1 MAEETQLV
9 RLIRQPV
16 QLGED
21 VHSLFNATQL
31 YGEIRT
37 LLGFNQPFEYEG
49 IASWNRNPTISGHGP
64 SLMGIPMTNN
74 NWMPRNQR
82 NYALTTHT
90 SRSPD
95 MVSFWGNLG
104 GRAETHF
111 WDGASRRMLSI
122 HGSSVMA
129 RIDALAHIDALFASL
144 VDDNFEV
151 HNNCEVHELDVSNQY
166 TVHELDVPNQ
176 CTHHTALCPICEE
189 ISTTHVHC
197 IQNHMM
203 CFSCY
208 KSWARTHKYT
218 AMSCPFCRTEHFDTM
233 YMSCKIEEIK

>member
-82 NYALTTHT
+82 NYILTTHT

-95 MVSFWGNLG
+95 LPVAMVSFWGNLG

-111 WDGASRRMLSI
+111 WDGASGRMQSI
-122 HGSSVMA
+122 QVSSAMA
-129 RIDALAHIDALFASL
+129 RIDALFASL
-144 VDDNFEV
+144 VDDDFEI
-151 HNNCEVHELDVSNQY
+151 HNHCE
-166 TVHELDVPNQ
+166 VHELDVPNQ

-233 YMSCKIEEIK
+233 YMSCKIEEN